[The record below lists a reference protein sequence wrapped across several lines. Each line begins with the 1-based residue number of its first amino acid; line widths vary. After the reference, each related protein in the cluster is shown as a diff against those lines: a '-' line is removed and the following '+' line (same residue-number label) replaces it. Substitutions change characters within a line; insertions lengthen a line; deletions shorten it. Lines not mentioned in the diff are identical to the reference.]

1 MSKRSLYHHARAAL
15 VAASMLIAAF
25 ASAQTPA
32 GKPFLDVGKQAPI
45 TILVASTPWYS
56 AFEKVVGLYEQQ
68 TGNSIKLDTTPF
80 GGMLEKARNAV
91 RSGKSP
97 YDLMFLDTQW
107 TIEFYEGGFLAPLKE
122 IDATF
127 DLPKEVLTYGDSGYW
142 NAQKRWRTADGG
154 KLMAY
159 TVLGN
164 LQLIYYRADVLKQAG
179 LAPPKTWADVLA
191 VCTKLNDP
199 PKTYGFVVRGEK
211 GNAIRYDWQSMM
223 LAEGASVVKDPASGD
238 FTVTVNSPQ
247 AKAALDQYIELLK
260 RCGPPNYGTLGQGD
274 VIQLLATGKAT
285 MGDVVTAA
293 FSSFED
299 PAKSAVV
306 GKLETAPM
314 PRGRDG
320 AGGAVIGNWNAVI
333 PKDITDAQKK
343 AALAFSR
350 WLLSYEAQRAFALA
364 GGIPNRSDVYTSDV
378 AKEPRLRWMPAYLET
393 QKFAKQE
400 LGYAEGAQVEQIL
413 GLRLNQAAIGEMS
426 SGKALNSAAK
436 EIEELF
442 RKNGRRTG
450 ALPPL
455 AE

>member
-1 MSKRSLYHHARAAL
+1 MDIRKTSRALAWSTAL
-15 VAASMLIAAF
+15 MVAATAA
-25 ASAQTPA
+25 AVAQ
-32 GKPFLDVGKQAPI
+32 KPFADVGKQPPI
-45 TILVASTPWYS
+45 TILVASTPWYP

-68 TGNSIKLDTTPF
+68 TGNQIKLDTTPF

-91 RSGKSP
+91 RTGRSP
-97 YDLMFLDTQW
+97 YDLMMLDTQW

-122 IDATF
+122 IDAAF
-127 DLPKEVLTYGDSGYW
+127 DLPKEVMSYGDSGYW

-164 LQLIYYRADVLKQAG
+164 VQLLYYRADVLKQAG
-179 LAPPKTWADVLA
+179 LAPPKTWNDVLA

-211 GNAIRYDWQSMM
+211 GNGIRYDWQSVM
-223 LAEGASVVKDPASGD
+223 LAEGASVVKDPAAGD
-238 FTVTVNSPQ
+238 FTVTINSAQ
-247 AKAALDQYIELLK
+247 ARAALDLYIDLLK
-260 RCGPPNYGTLGQGD
+260 RCGPPNYGSLGQGD
-274 VIQLLATGKAT
+274 VIQLLATGKAP

-293 FSSFED
+293 FASFED
-299 PAKSAVV
+299 PSKSAAA
-306 GKLETAPM
+306 GKLETVPL

-320 AGGAVIGNWNAVI
+320 ASGAVIGNWNAVI
-333 PKDITDAQKK
+333 PKDAPDAQKK

-350 WLLSYEAQRAFALA
+350 WFVTYEAQRAFAQA
-364 GGIPNRSDVYTSDV
+364 GGIPNRSDVYASDL

-400 LGYAEGAQVEQIL
+400 LGYAEGAQVEQVL
-413 GLRLNQAAIGEMS
+413 GLRLNQAVIGEMS
-426 SGKALNSAAK
+426 SGKALNTAAK
-436 EIEELF
+436 DIEELF
-442 RKNGRRTG
+442 RKNGRKTG

-455 AE
+455 PE

>member
-1 MSKRSLYHHARAAL
+1 MRQFLRIIAVFATTAGLSLGAA
-15 VAASMLIAAF
+15 AQQPF
-25 ASAQTPA
+25 A
-32 GKPFLDVGKQAPI
+32 DVGKQPPI
-45 TILVASTPWYS
+45 TILVASTPWYP

-68 TGNSIKLDTTPF
+68 TGNQVKLDTTPF

-91 RSGKSP
+91 RTGKSP
-97 YDLMFLDTQW
+97 YDLMFIDTQW

-122 IDATF
+122 IDPTF
-127 DLPKEVLTYGDSGYW
+127 DMPKEVLTYGDSGYW

-164 LQLIYYRADVLKQAG
+164 VQLLYYRPDLLKQAG
-179 LAPPKTWADVLA
+179 IAPPKTWAEVAAACARL
-191 VCTKLNDP
+191 TDP
-199 PKTYGFVVRGEK
+199 PKMYGFVVRGEK
-211 GNAIRYDWQSMM
+211 GNGIRYDWQSVM
-223 LAEGASVVKDPASGD
+223 LAEGASVVKDPAGGD
-238 FTVTVNSPQ
+238 YTVTINSPQ
-247 AKAALDQYIELLK
+247 AKAALDLYIDLLK

-274 VIQLLATGKAT
+274 VIQLLATGKAA

-293 FSSFED
+293 FASFED
-299 PAKSAVV
+299 PAKSLVV
-306 GKLETAPM
+306 GKLETVALPAG
-314 PRGRDG
+314 RGG
-320 AGGAVIGNWNAVI
+320 VFGAVIGNWNAVI
-333 PKDITDAQKK
+333 PKDAPEAQKK

-350 WLLSYEAQRAFALA
+350 WFLTSAAQRAFAQA
-364 GGIPNRSDVYTSDV
+364 GGIPNRSDVYTSDL

-426 SGKALNSAAK
+426 SGKALNTAAK

-442 RKNGRRTG
+442 GKNGRKTG

-455 AE
+455 PE

>member
-1 MSKRSLYHHARAAL
+1 MKQFLRIIAAL
-15 VAASMLIAAF
+15 AAAAGLSLG
-25 ASAQTPA
+25 AAAQQ
-32 GKPFLDVGKQAPI
+32 PFVDVGKQLPI
-45 TILVASTPWYS
+45 TILVPSTPWYP

-68 TGNSIKLDTTPF
+68 TGNQVKLDTTPF

-91 RSGKSP
+91 RTGKSP

-122 IDATF
+122 VDPAF
-127 DLPKEVLTYGDSGYW
+127 DMPKEVLTYEDSGYW

-164 LQLIYYRADVLKQAG
+164 IQLLYYRADVLKQAG
-179 LAPPKTWADVLA
+179 IAPPKTWAEVA
-191 VCTKLNDP
+191 AACAKLTDP
-199 PKTYGFVVRGEK
+199 PKMYGFVARGEK
-211 GNAIRYDWQSMM
+211 GNGIRYDWQSVM
-223 LAEGASVVKDPASGD
+223 LAEGASVVKDPAGGD
-238 FTVTVNSPQ
+238 YTVTINSPQ
-247 AKAALDQYIELLK
+247 AKAALDLYVDLLK

-274 VIQLLATGKAT
+274 VIQLLSTGKAA

-293 FSSFED
+293 FASFED
-299 PAKSAVV
+299 PAKSLVV
-306 GKLETAPM
+306 GKLETVALPTG
-314 PRGRDG
+314 RGG
-320 AGGAVIGNWNAVI
+320 ASGAVIGNWNAVI
-333 PKDITDAQKK
+333 PKDAPDAQKK

-350 WLLSYEAQRAFALA
+350 WFLTAGAQRAFAQA
-364 GGIPNRSDVYTSDV
+364 GGIPNRSDVYLSDL

-426 SGKALNSAAK
+426 SGKALNTAAK

-442 RKNGRRTG
+442 RKNGRKTG

-455 AE
+455 PE

>member
-1 MSKRSLYHHARAAL
+1 MDIRKTSRALAWSAAL
-15 VAASMLIAAF
+15 MLAALAPAH
-25 ASAQTPA
+25 AQ
-32 GKPFLDVGKQAPI
+32 KPFADVGKQPPI
-45 TILVASTPWYS
+45 TILVASTPWYP

-68 TGNSIKLDTTPF
+68 TGNQIKLDTTPF

-91 RSGKSP
+91 RGGKSP
-97 YDLMFLDTQW
+97 YDLIFLDTQW

-127 DLPKEVLTYGDSGYW
+127 DLPKEVLSYGDSGYW

-164 LQLIYYRADVLKQAG
+164 VQLLYYRADVLKAAG
-179 LAPPKTWADVLA
+179 LAPPKTWAEVLA

-211 GNAIRYDWQSMM
+211 GNGIRYDWHSVM
-223 LAEGASVVKDPASGD
+223 LAEGGSVVKDPAAGD
-238 FTVTVNSPQ
+238 FTVTLNSAQ
-247 AKAALDQYIELLK
+247 SKAALDLYIDLLK
-260 RCGPPNYGTLGQGD
+260 KCGPPNYGSLGQGD
-274 VIQLLATGKAT
+274 VIQLLATGKAP

-293 FSSFED
+293 FASFED

-306 GKLETAPM
+306 GKLETLPL
-314 PRGRDG
+314 PRGRG
-320 AGGAVIGNWNAVI
+320 GVGGAVIGNWNAVV
-333 PKDITDAQKK
+333 PKDAPDAQKK

-350 WLLSYEAQRAFALA
+350 WFVTYDAQRAFAQA
-364 GGIPNRSDVYTSDV
+364 GGIPNRSDVYTSDLS
-378 AKEPRLRWMPAYLET
+378 KEPKLRWMPAYLET

-413 GLRLNQAAIGEMS
+413 GLRLNQAVIGEMS
-426 SGKALNSAAK
+426 SGKALNTAAK
-436 EIEELF
+436 DIEELF
-442 RKNGRRTG
+442 KKNGRKTG

-455 AE
+455 PE